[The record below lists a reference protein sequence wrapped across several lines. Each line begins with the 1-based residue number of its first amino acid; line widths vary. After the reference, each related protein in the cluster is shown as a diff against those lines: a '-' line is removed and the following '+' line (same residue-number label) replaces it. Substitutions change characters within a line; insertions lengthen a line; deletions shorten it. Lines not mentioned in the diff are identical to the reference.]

1 MPSSENDVV
10 YLRQALAEANDAE
23 SNGEVPVG
31 AIVVH
36 GDKIIGR
43 GQNRVLRDS
52 DPTAHA
58 EIVALRHAGLHLRNY
73 RLADCTLY
81 VTLEPCAMCAGAILH
96 ARISRLVYAA
106 PDPKAG
112 ACGSVLSVMN
122 HPQLNHKVEVTPN
135 LLAEECSTL
144 LTTFFRKRR
153 QEKSRARILQNE
165 AATETTL
172 GETIMATKK
181 KWSADVD
188 TDSTHPDE
196 GLFKKSASA
205 IAKALATKKIS
216 PKGPTS
222 GMQMLNFYI
231 NRAGKNLSKER
242 HAELGKAKTLLSEI
256 IAKEKPESEKPEKK
270 VVTNKSPKK
279 ATKKV
284 TNKTTKR
291 APAKKKSP
299 ATSSAKKST
308 RK

>member
-1 MPSSENDVV
+1 MPSSENDEI

-23 SNGEVPVG
+23 ANGEVPVG
-31 AIVVH
+31 AIVVQ

-58 EIVALRHAGLHLRNY
+58 EIVALREAGLALKNY
-73 RLADCTLY
+73 RLEDCTLY

-96 ARISRLVYAA
+96 ARIARLVYAA

-153 QEKSRARILQNE
+153 QEKSQARILQND
-165 AATETTL
+165 AATE
-172 GETIMATKK
+172 
-181 KWSADVD
+181 
-188 TDSTHPDE
+188 
-196 GLFKKSASA
+196 
-205 IAKALATKKIS
+205 
-216 PKGPTS
+216 
-222 GMQMLNFYI
+222 
-231 NRAGKNLSKER
+231 
-242 HAELGKAKTLLSEI
+242 KT
-256 IAKEKPESEKPEKK
+256 PEKAPRETLIASK
-270 VVTNKSPKK
+270 KKK

-284 TNKTTKR
+284 TKPATKKT
-291 APAKKKSP
+291 PAKKKSL
-299 ATSSAKKST
+299 ASHL
-308 RK
+308 